1 MQSPRPLPPAVL
13 ELAGRQAGLVSA
25 AQLTA
30 TGLDPRR
37 VHEKVAQRLLVRV
50 CRGVYDVEP
59 TPPALRTV
67 EWARRRGWPCPTDVL
82 AEGRRRTAIL
92 ALLAHGPLAVA
103 SGLAALALHGVQG
116 LPLAYRADVVL
127 RTAAPREPG
136 RAGRV
141 RRFRGAGWT
150 TTPDGWV
157 VAPLP
162 EALAQAVLALGA
174 HPRGR
179 DHAVA
184 VMDDVL
190 HRGLLTPAGLRE
202 ARRFT
207 WHRPGAQATRPWWD
221 LADGRA
227 ESPAETWARLS
238 CRDAGIPPDVLQ
250 LDRLDDAGRF
260 VGRVDMAWRL
270 PDGTWLLV
278 EIDGQEVHGRPG
290 ALVRD
295 SERQNRLL
303 TGGDV
308 LLRFSGSAAWRGEVA
323 VGVAEL
329 LHRRGRRPRT
339 ARH

>member
-1 MQSPRPLPPAVL
+1 M
-13 ELAGRQAGLVSA
+13 
-25 AQLTA
+25 
-30 TGLDPRR
+30 
-37 VHEKVAQRLLVRV
+37 LVRV

-59 TPPALRTV
+59 TPPSMRTV
-67 EWARRRGWPCPTDVL
+67 EWARRRGWPQPADVL
-82 AEGRRRTAIL
+82 AEGRRRAAVL

-116 LPLAYRADVVL
+116 LPLVYRADVVI

-141 RRFRGAGWT
+141 RRFRGTGST
-150 TTPDGWV
+150 TTPDGWA

-162 EALAQAVLALGA
+162 EALAQAVLALSTR
-174 HPRGR
+174 PRGR

-184 VMDDVL
+184 IMDDVL
-190 HRGLLTPAGLRE
+190 HRGLLTPSGLRE

-207 WHRPGAQATRPWWD
+207 WHRPGAQATRGWWD

-238 CRDAGIPPDVLQ
+238 CRDAGLPPDALQ
-250 LDRLDDAGRF
+250 LERRDASGRF

-270 PDGTWLLV
+270 EDGTWLLV
-278 EIDGQEVHGRPG
+278 EVDGLDAHGRPG

-295 SERQNRLL
+295 ADRQNRLL

-323 VGVAEL
+323 VGVAEML
-329 LHRRGRRPRT
+329 RRRGWCPSRTRP
-339 ARH
+339 